1 MRVIEV
7 RERGEEGVLVEL
19 GGEFDRHDL
28 KDLRKTLDDV
38 LTLRLPV
45 VLDLFEVDFLDVEV
59 TRELTIYSY
68 LYAHH
73 LVLYNPS
80 WQVRAS
86 VAACGLGFWLDFH
99 HEVHAPYPWAH
110 TEKGAHPAGPSESLE
125 GQEARE
131 DASRLDS

>member
-1 MRVIEV
+1 VRGIEV

-28 KDLRKTLDDV
+28 KDLRETLDDV

-45 VLDLFEVDFLDVEV
+45 VLDLSGVDFLDVGA

-68 LYAHH
+68 HYARH
-73 LVLYNPS
+73 LALSNPS

-86 VAACGLGFWLDFH
+86 VAACGFGSWLDFRY
-99 HEVHAPYPWAH
+99 EAGDTTYPW
-110 TEKGAHPAGPSESLE
+110 TY
-125 GQEARE
+125 
-131 DASRLDS
+131 

>member
-1 MRVIEV
+1 VRVIEV
-7 RERGEEGVLVEL
+7 RERGEEVVRVEL

-28 KDLRKTLDDV
+28 KDLRKILDDV

-45 VLDLFEVDFLDVEV
+45 VLDLFGVDFLDVEV

-73 LVLYNPS
+73 VVLYNPS

-86 VAACGLGFWLDFH
+86 VAAWRVRIVARL
-99 HEVHAPYPWAH
+99 PPR
-110 TEKGAHPAGPSESLE
+110 
-125 GQEARE
+125 GQCALPR
-131 DASRLDS
+131 AY

>member
-7 RERGEEGVLVEL
+7 RERGEEDVLVEL

-28 KDLRKTLDDV
+28 KDLRKTLDGV

-45 VLDLFEVDFLDVEV
+45 VLDLFGVVFLDVEV
-59 TRELTIYSY
+59 TRELTMYSY

-86 VAACGLGFWLDFH
+86 VAACGLESWFDFYDGAD
-99 HEVHAPYPWAH
+99 APCPRAC
-110 TEKGAHPAGPSESLE
+110 
-125 GQEARE
+125 
-131 DASRLDS
+131 

>member
-1 MRVIEV
+1 VRVIEV
-7 RERGEEGVLVEL
+7 RERGEEVVLVEL

-45 VLDLFEVDFLDVEV
+45 VLDLFGVDFLDVEV

-99 HEVHAPYPWAH
+99 HEANTPYPGL
-110 TEKGAHPAGPSESLE
+110 TEKGARPEERRSL
-125 GQEARE
+125 
-131 DASRLDS
+131 

>member
-1 MRVIEV
+1 MPVIEV

-28 KDLRKTLDDV
+28 KDLRKTLDGV

-45 VLDLFEVDFLDVEV
+45 VLDLFGVDFVDVEV
-59 TRELTIYSY
+59 TRELTMYSY

-86 VAACGLGFWLDFH
+86 VAACGLGSWLDFH
-99 HEVHAPYPWAH
+99 DGADAPYP
-110 TEKGAHPAGPSESLE
+110 PAY
-125 GQEARE
+125 
-131 DASRLDS
+131 